1 MMYASRFA
9 FYLKMARGITLPSAV
24 QEKREV
30 LAREYKV
37 SFPAPLDARAPGH
50 PATAYPRIRTRESL
64 DELLT
69 LM

>member
-1 MMYASRFA
+1 MYASRFA
-9 FYLKMARGITLPSAV
+9 FYLKMARGITLPSAL
-24 QEKREV
+24 QENLEV
-30 LAREYKV
+30 LAREYRV

-50 PATAYPRIRTRESL
+50 PTTAYPRIRTRESL

>member
-1 MMYASRFA
+1 MYASRFA

-24 QEKREV
+24 RVKREV

-37 SFPAPLDARAPGH
+37 SFPTPLDARAPGH